1 MELLNFIPSLPE
13 SKNMKR
19 HSLVAL
25 CIVVFACGAACAEDQ
40 SAGAVVQRVV
50 AAIKTDIA
58 SEFDCVADD
67 DLHRFRAPPA
77 AATATPVSSS
87 GLAAA
92 AKQDRARMARIERQ
106 LRTSPTA
113 R

>member
-1 MELLNFIPSLPE
+1 MFALPLPE
-13 SKNMKR
+13 PKIVKKR
-19 HSLVAL
+19 SLVAL
-25 CIVVFACGAACAEDQ
+25 YLTVCACSVACADEQ
-40 SAGAVVQRVV
+40 ASGAPVQRVV
-50 AAIKTDIA
+50 AAIRADIA

-77 AATATPVSSS
+77 AVTAIPMSPS

-92 AKQDRARMARIERQ
+92 SKQDRARMARIERQ
-106 LRTSPTA
+106 LRTSPTT